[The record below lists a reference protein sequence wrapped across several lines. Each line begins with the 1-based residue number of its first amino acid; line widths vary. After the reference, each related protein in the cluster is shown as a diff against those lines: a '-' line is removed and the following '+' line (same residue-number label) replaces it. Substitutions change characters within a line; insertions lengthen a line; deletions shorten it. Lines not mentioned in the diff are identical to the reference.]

1 MKVVAIHDPRHQRYD
16 QRQHQQ
22 AIPLVK
28 GFEGPLPD
36 PRTEPFD
43 ARRRAFGNIGW
54 VLILVA
60 LVAVWVL
67 A

>member
-1 MKVVAIHDPRHQRYD
+1 MNAPCSIRH

-28 GFEGPLPD
+28 GFDGPLPD
-36 PRTEPFD
+36 PRSEPFD
-43 ARRRAFGNIGW
+43 ARRRVFGNVGW
-54 VLILVA
+54 VLIFAA
-60 LVAVWVL
+60 LLAVWII